1 MSTGP
6 GREQHG
12 VHFGQTLCT
21 ERPNTLPL
29 ELLQVESLQ
38 SAIRTIL
45 QNCKC
50 MDSTA
55 SLLRLGTFAINAEK
69 SKAQGPNFATDV
81 RWCALAVKMVECKHA
96 DFQCSSLRRS
106 AKHFQFYSDRSTGMS
121 WPLHKDDT
129 HKRETVALFTS
140 VTCENH
146 MYASRP

>member
-1 MSTGP
+1 MESILDK
-6 GREQHG
+6 
-12 VHFGQTLCT
+12 TLCT

-38 SAIRTIL
+38 SAIQPTL

-55 SLLRLGTFAINAEK
+55 SLLGLETFAINAEIRNNK
-69 SKAQGPNFATDV
+69 WAKVWQLNV
-81 RWCALAVKMVECKHA
+81 RLSALAVKIVESKHA

-106 AKHFQFYSDRSTGMS
+106 VKHFQLCSDRSTWMS

-129 HKRETVALFTS
+129 HKRETVAFSLQ
-140 VTCENH
+140 
-146 MYASRP
+146 

>member
-1 MSTGP
+1 MESILDK
-6 GREQHG
+6 
-12 VHFGQTLCT
+12 TLCT

-69 SKAQGPNFATDV
+69 PKTQGPNLATDV
-81 RWCALAVKMVECKHA
+81 RRCALAVKMVECKHT

-106 AKHFQFYSDRSTGMS
+106 VKHFQYCSAHSTLMS
-121 WPLHKDDT
+121 WPLHRMT
-129 HKRETVALFTS
+129 RTIERVALFTH

-146 MYASRP
+146 MYVSRP